1 MILKTLLVVN
11 YYFWSNWPYMIRLYI
26 LYQCVCNTRSIAF
39 DFFFQIYITNITTA
53 SCVIIFSKYY
63 LLFFICAISPS
74 YDQINMCLLWW
85 SSQSAGTDFHTQVS
99 YQQGWVWIWWLWWN
113 LRKTFCNLLLLM
125 VVKYR
130 FTSSD
135 GVSLGNQLSRL
146 PSRLDMLQGRS
157 EIWFYGLRG
166 KILIQ
171 INPESFPSSWLGGG
185 QSIPSFFTRNTLPCA
200 VSSFSTA

>member
-1 MILKTLLVVN
+1 MSL
-11 YYFWSNWPYMIRLYI
+11 
-26 LYQCVCNTRSIAF
+26 
-39 DFFFQIYITNITTA
+39 
-53 SCVIIFSKYY
+53 FSKYY

-85 SSQSAGTDFHTQVS
+85 RSQSAGTDFHTQVS

-113 LRKTFCNLLLLM
+113 LKKTFCNLLLLM

-171 INPESFPSSWLGGG
+171 INPESSPSSWLGGG

>member
-1 MILKTLLVVN
+1 MSTHEDKKYGAKTFNCSYCGYGFIYLECRTGTWLI
-11 YYFWSNWPYMIRLYI
+11 F
-26 LYQCVCNTRSIAF
+26 NT
-39 DFFFQIYITNITTA
+39 N
-53 SCVIIFSKYY
+53 

-85 SSQSAGTDFHTQVS
+85 RSQSAGTDFHTQVS

-113 LRKTFCNLLLLM
+113 LKKTFCNLLLLM

-157 EIWFYGLRG
+157 EIWFYGFRG

-200 VSSFSTA
+200 DSSFSMA